1 MHPNL
6 EVVPE
11 ADRPSCKKDVKHLV
25 KERVKERVKES
36 EETDMSKNS
45 IGKILAGFEWDYD
58 GPVRFVT
65 GKGYQGKG
73 ISRTMFLTPS
83 NLADIPE
90 ELFAVKISQSVKPE
104 RAGKPVFRFFS
115 YRFTPGEGKFEDLA
129 PTGITMD
136 TPLADI
142 KNLVVSKF
150 SNLPTQVEA
159 SLAINLHGRFTN
171 LQCSDGVYALYDED
185 KFKDPD
191 PEKNGRAP
199 YWIKNDTQV
208 HVKLKGAESQGN
220 EYLQSTLSTT
230 ASANEVFQKAV
241 VGKVWEGAD
250 MDTGAAAGA
259 AAAPEAPAT
268 PATPNP
274 ADFWK

>member
-1 MHPNL
+1 
-6 EVVPE
+6 
-11 ADRPSCKKDVKHLV
+11 
-25 KERVKERVKES
+25 
-36 EETDMSKNS
+36 MSKTS

-65 GKGYQGKG
+65 GKGFQGKG

-104 RAGKPVFRFFS
+104 RAGKAVFRFFS
-115 YRFTPGEGKFEDLA
+115 YRFTPGEGAYQDLA
-129 PTGITMD
+129 PTGITLD
-136 TPLADI
+136 TPLSEI

-150 SNLPTQVEA
+150 SNLPTPIEI
-159 SLAINLHGRFTN
+159 SLAVNLHGKFTN
-171 LQCSDGVYALYDED
+171 IQCSDGVFALYDEDED

-199 YWIKNDTQV
+199 YWIKAGTQV

-230 ASANEVFQKAV
+230 ASANEIFQTAQ

-250 MDTGAAAGA
+250 MGSAPS
-259 AAAPEAPAT
+259 AAPDAPAT
-268 PATPNP
+268 PDP
-274 ADFWK
+274 ANFW